1 MKISGDSIVDEQF
14 NYIYLRNMCFTVAP
28 VRRKICVLNVEKSHQ
43 LFNPKK
49 CANIFRE

>member
-28 VRRKICVLNVEKSHQ
+28 VRHKICVLYVKKSTSY
-43 LFNPKK
+43 LGLK
-49 CANIFRE
+49 CANTFRE